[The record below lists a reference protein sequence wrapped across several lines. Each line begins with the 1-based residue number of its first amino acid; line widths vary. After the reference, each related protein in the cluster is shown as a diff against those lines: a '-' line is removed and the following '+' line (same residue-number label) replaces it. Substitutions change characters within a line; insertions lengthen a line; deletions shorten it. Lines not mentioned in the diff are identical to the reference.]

1 MSRRAQI
8 CHLTNVKTKLPNV
21 TLVSEQNTT
30 CEPAVCNYCK
40 PGLGFVCISFVPS
53 VTKVYTVLKIVD
65 LLFILWT
72 QNMFALLQATYKTER
87 ASFTMFI

>member
-1 MSRRAQI
+1 MIYQLYVQFGREYR
-8 CHLTNVKTKLPNV
+8 
-21 TLVSEQNTT
+21 VSMVEELCYMTT
-30 CEPAVCNYCK
+30 CEPAVRNYCN

-53 VTKVYTVLKIVD
+53 VTKVYPVLKIVN

-72 QNMFALLQATYKTER
+72 QNMFALLQATHKTER